1 MQADPGFL
9 GPLQYSPLW
18 MWCGLLLLA
27 LVAGWYVFVLATIR
41 AGKCPAPSGSGPV
54 RAALTDLTEL
64 TAAYLQRIPDVEQA
78 AAAGTLAARPAH
90 QEISLLLRGFVR
102 DATGVDATRMTHQ
115 DLVRHPLPAAAGVVE
130 ALYPAEFGP
139 GPLPSVAA
147 SAARASA
154 AVRTWN

>member
-1 MQADPGFL
+1 VQADPGFF

-18 MWCGLLLLA
+18 MCGGLLLLA
-27 LVAGWYVFVLATIR
+27 LVAGWYAFVLAATR
-41 AGKCPAPSGSGPV
+41 AANRPAPTGSGPV
-54 RAALTDLTEL
+54 RPALTDLPAL
-64 TAAYLQRIPDVEQA
+64 KAAYLQRIHDVEQA
-78 AAAGTLAARPAH
+78 AAAGILEARPAH

-154 AVRTWN
+154 AVRAWS